1 MPKILNRVG
10 TLTISL
16 LVNYVNQER
25 ALNTICKNRFLALSS
40 LKTNSMPYEKKNIET
55 PKKKPMIIPV
65 KNAVPAWTKTKVRN
79 IMRDSKYPE
88 LHGELYLG

>member
-55 PKKKPMIIPV
+55 PKVTIYQFAPV
-65 KNAVPAWTKTKVRN
+65 QSYR
-79 IMRDSKYPE
+79 YF
-88 LHGELYLG
+88 

>member
-55 PKKKPMIIPV
+55 PKKKPMIIP
-65 KNAVPAWTKTKVRN
+65 AWTKTKVRN

-88 LHGELYLG
+88 LHGEMYLG

>member
-16 LVNYVNQER
+16 LINYVNQER

-40 LKTNSMPYEKKNIET
+40 LKTNS
-55 PKKKPMIIPV
+55 
-65 KNAVPAWTKTKVRN
+65 NASRK
-79 IMRDSKYPE
+79 E
-88 LHGELYLG
+88 EC

>member
-40 LKTNSMPYEKKNIET
+40 LKTNSMPYEKKNVKA
-55 PKKKPMIIPV
+55 PKKKPVIIPV
-65 KNAVPAWTKTKVRN
+65 KNAVPVWIETKVHN

-88 LHGELYLG
+88 LHGEMYLG